1 MKIKIKLLFLGL
13 LIFSSNILAERLFL
27 HLPQSEN
34 IFSDTLKNKSASLK
48 DTTIKKI
55 KKEILLP
62 LKNPSLL
69 EQHSNNS
76 ILSKEKLS
84 TIDYRTTADYFR
96 NVPFGF
102 VRDLGSV
109 GLPNETL
116 IYGNGSGNVS
126 FLSNGIPIN
135 NRLSNSLD
143 LNLFQS
149 ESVDSV
155 EIIPLTRGFL
165 FANQNNLVSV
175 NFISREP
182 DIRKPFSRLKYYQ
195 GPNSEGLL
203 NGIFNITPFSKFNAY
218 IEISNQSTKPY
229 YKNTDYSNW
238 SGTARLR
245 YLLSKSIN
253 LIASY
258 RYVKSIIQLNGGVD
272 ADSIKSRFSSFPFND
287 ILYDNF
293 RAPVR
298 FTNRYQKVAA
308 NDFKVSMLAN
318 SSENSSTDLSFY
330 YQSGLTEF
338 RQNEPQDKSGIEYI
352 FNNNKYS
359 TIGGN
364 LRQDF
369 NFYFGRLT
377 SITNYE
383 KSKYT
388 LDSLTWSEE
397 TNRSYFSTT
406 AIASFNLLNDLLKPS
421 LFGKYTIDSEKNY
434 VGFGADATFKPNNSI
449 ELYWGLSI
457 FEKPLT
463 FWEEKFALGQLKKNK
478 QKISS
483 IEFSAS
489 FRNNNLKAT
498 VGYFNQTSSNRFIA
512 VIDEQD
518 KMKTSAFYGDVKNL
532 SLQGL
537 SLKLDLKV
545 WKILFSTSTSYY
557 FNKENRN
564 DYKLPK
570 FTSNGGIYYIDT
582 LFNHNLKLKTGINYF
597 SIGERNQV
605 MMDFEKNISFNKYY
619 NTVTPPPTSILIP
632 GSFSPSFQI
641 DFFLAGRIQDRAVV
655 YFVFENLLDAKY
667 FIVPYYPKQ
676 PRGLRFGVA
685 WEFLD

>member
-1 MKIKIKLLFLGL
+1 MKIKIQLLFFIL
-13 LIFSSNILAERLFL
+13 LIISSNILAERSFL

-34 IFSDTLKNKSASLK
+34 IFSDTLKSKSASLK

-55 KKEILLP
+55 RKEIILP

-69 EQHSNNS
+69 EQHFNNS

-96 NVPFGF
+96 NVTFGF

-116 IYGNGSGNVS
+116 IYGNGFGNVS

-155 EIIPLTRGFL
+155 EIIPLARGFL

-195 GPNSEGLL
+195 APNSEGLL
-203 NGIFNITPFSKFNAY
+203 DGIFNITPFSKFNAY

-238 SGTARLR
+238 GGTARLR
-245 YLLSKSIN
+245 YLFSKSIN

-272 ADSIKSRFSSFPFND
+272 ADSIKSKFSSFPFND

-298 FTNRYQKVAA
+298 FTNRYQKVAV
-308 NDFKVSMLAN
+308 NDFKVGMLAN

-338 RQNEPQDKSGIEYI
+338 RQNELQDKSGIEYI

-388 LDSLTWSEE
+388 LDSPLWSEE

-421 LFGKYTIDSEKNY
+421 LFGKYSDDSEKNY
-434 VGFGADATFKPNNSI
+434 IGFGADATFKFNNSI
-449 ELYWGLSI
+449 ELYGGLST
-457 FEKPLT
+457 FEKPRT
-463 FWEEKFALGQLKKNK
+463 FWEKRFAILNVRDDK
-478 QKISS
+478 QIISTV
-483 IEFSAS
+483 EFSAS
-489 FRNNNLKAT
+489 FENDNLKT
-498 VGYFNQTSSNRFIA
+498 TFGYFSQTSSNTYFA
-512 VIDEQD
+512 V
-518 KMKTSAFYGDVKNL
+518 
-532 SLQGL
+532 LQGKDETRKSWYYGEVKDFSL
-537 SLKLDLKV
+537 GGISLKIDLKM
-545 WKILFSTSTSYY
+545 WKIIFSTNSSYY
-557 FNKENRN
+557 FNKESRN
-564 DYKLPK
+564 DYKLPE
-570 FTSNGGIYYIDT
+570 FTSYGGIYYVDT

-605 MMDFEKNISFNKYY
+605 IMDFEKNISFNKYY
-619 NTVTPPPTSILIP
+619 NTVAPPLTSILIP

-641 DFFLAGRIQDRAVV
+641 DFFLAGRIQDRAIV
-655 YFVFENLLDAKY
+655 YFVFENLLDSQY

-676 PRGLRFGVA
+676 PRGIRFGVA